1 MMAPTT
7 YTSFL
12 VGYGLLAAALLAGLY
27 LFFTLKRD
35 IEIAAR
41 KQQQRVEAIAK
52 RLRFAE
58 EPLLLEAPMDDHLPA
73 IAYPSDSSR
82 VRAGFNLNKR
92 VQTMRLL
99 RRGEDV
105 SHIAA
110 VLAVPRREV
119 ELLIRVQQMT
129 AFTPLNLAP
138 KDLTQRTSSAAAG
151 AGAEL
156 SGATGG
162 PTGYLQK

>member
-12 VGYGLLAAALLAGLY
+12 IGYALLAAALLAGLY

-35 IEIAAR
+35 IQMAAG
-41 KQQQRVEAIAK
+41 KQEQRVQAIAD
-52 RLRFAE
+52 RLRQAE
-58 EPLLLEAPMDDHLPA
+58 EPLLLEAGTVDSGAAAM
-73 IAYPSDSSR
+73 AYPSYPSS

-92 VQTMRLL
+92 VQAMRLL
-99 RRGEDV
+99 RRGEDI

-110 VLAVPRREV
+110 VLAVPRKEV

-129 AFTPLNLAP
+129 ALAP
-138 KDLTQRTSSAAAG
+138 RNMAPPRPAPLTNAAAAG
-151 AGAEL
+151 
-156 SGATGG
+156 SSTTPNTDTPSTGS
-162 PTGYLQK
+162 Y